1 MAGSSSARGRSGF
14 TPFGSAAISPGAG
27 GVGLG
32 VDDALALGGGVAGG
46 GGSGVP
52 PSGVHPHAAATSVA
66 VIMADRTRPGPLP
79 CVDMRGKL
87 PEPDIHAFGRSTG
100 CSWTQRQ
107 AIRAPPPDVDG
118 PVTHVDG
125 LDRTVDELD
134 GAKHACP
141 RFAANRTNRAG
152 GGEVTTRRTGA
163 LRAAAVSLPVLAGG
177 VTA

>member
-1 MAGSSSARGRSGF
+1 MRSGPIG
-14 TPFGSAAISPGAG
+14 T
-27 GVGLG
+27 
-32 VDDALALGGGVAGG
+32 
-46 GGSGVP
+46 GSGVHAT
-52 PSGVHPHAAATSVA
+52 SATVTAAAITA
-66 VIMADRTRPGPLP
+66 ATMRPGPLP

-87 PEPDIHAFGRSTG
+87 PESDIHAFGRSTG